1 MLVVI
6 ILVVL
11 LSWLILTILAER
23 KGPARSLQLGMQRDN
38 RKALIV
44 YDPDPF
50 YNLDQQI
57 CESVGQ
63 VFSENKWNVSV
74 NTVAGILDNE
84 NSYDLY
90 IFCANTY
97 NWSPDP
103 AITRLVKKIKLENKN
118 VVAITLGGGSTKR
131 SQRKFENIFTDK
143 KARLLGSRSFWL
155 WKPNDKKRLK
165 ESNVKVAIEM
175 ARSWAGEIADDI
187 HFPKS

>member
-1 MLVVI
+1 M
-6 ILVVL
+6 
-11 LSWLILTILAER
+11 
-23 KGPARSLQLGMQRDN
+23 
-38 RKALIV
+38 

-74 NTVAGILDNE
+74 NTVAGILDKE

-103 AITRLVKKIKLENKN
+103 AITGLVKKIKLENKN